1 MVGREEREAVV
12 SPERAGAV
20 LCARRLVFW
29 GDERVVTVGVWRLA
43 EAAVPRG

>member
-1 MVGREEREAVV
+1 MQRLVVGHEEREAVV

-29 GDERVVTVGVWRLA
+29 EG
-43 EAAVPRG
+43 PRGCVCVSQVCGLW